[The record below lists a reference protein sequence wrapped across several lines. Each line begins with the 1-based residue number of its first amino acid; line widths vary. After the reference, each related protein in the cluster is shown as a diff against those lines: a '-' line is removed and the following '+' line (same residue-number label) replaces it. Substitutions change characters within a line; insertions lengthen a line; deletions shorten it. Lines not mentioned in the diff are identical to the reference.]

1 MRSKISLLVNGGVMT
16 KETILVTGGFGFMGS
31 DFIRLLLDT
40 TDYYV
45 VNLDALTYAANKD
58 NLIEHPRLSSYVI
71 DVCDKEF
78 VEKLFIKHKF
88 TRVVHFAA
96 ETHVDRS
103 IGNPEPF
110 LHSNVTGTVILLEM
124 IRKYPETYFH
134 FISTD
139 EVYGDLKCKGGDF
152 KLDSPFQPS
161 SPYAASKA
169 SADLYCQAYRR
180 TYGLKITI
188 SRSGNNFGPYQ
199 NEEKL
204 IPTMIHKAIQGDP
217 FPVYGDGLNMR
228 DWIYVRDHSKTIWKI
243 LERRDFGQIYHVGS
257 GQEKTNIEVC
267 NQVCK
272 EVSKQMGKETASEI
286 VFVEDRMGHDFRYS
300 LDLSKTKMDLGFTY
314 EVEFNDGIAYI
325 VSHILKEDFS

>member
-1 MRSKISLLVNGGVMT
+1 MLVNGGKVT

-31 DFIRLLLDT
+31 DFIRLLLET
-40 TDYYV
+40 TDCYV

-58 NLIEHPRLSSYVI
+58 NLIKHPRLSSYVI
-71 DVCDKEF
+71 DICDKGF

-124 IRKYPETYFH
+124 IRKYPDTHFH

-180 TYGLKITI
+180 TYKLKITI

-199 NEEKL
+199 NKEKL
-204 IPTMIHKAIQGDP
+204 IPTMIHKAIKGEP
-217 FPVYGDGLNMR
+217 LPVYGDGLNMR

-243 LERRDFGQIYHVGS
+243 LEKRDFGQIYHVGS

-267 NQVCK
+267 NQICK
-272 EVSKQMGKETASEI
+272 EVSTQMGKETKSEI
-286 VFVEDRMGHDFRYS
+286 AFVEDRMGHDFRYS
-300 LDLSKTKMDLGFTY
+300 LDVSKTKIDLGFTY
-314 EVEFNDGIAYI
+314 QVEFNDGIAYI
-325 VSHILKEDFS
+325 VEHILKEHFS